1 MVCLQMQGPVN
12 ESVVQSPLLDELEV
26 DDDPAAVDVDDG
38 VDTAMLTSDPT
49 GIDKIVCRTCGS
61 EAKTPEQNCDP
72 VVESMWPF

>member
-38 VDTAMLTSDPT
+38 VDTGMLTSDPT
-49 GIDKIVCRTCGS
+49 GIDNTVCRICES